1 MSRFDSARRSA
12 LFSDLVGALLGRP
25 VDLLPFEE
33 VRERLRLKHLVDRGI
48 REVPLDAIVGS
59 VDRETEFNREFL
71 PRDESLRERWE
82 DVEDLAAGSVGYR
95 PVELYRVGDAHFVVD
110 GHHRV
115 SVARANDVPAIEARV
130 KEWETPV
137 PVGANESIE
146 EIALKSGLAD
156 FLVATGLE
164 PGHPDE
170 FRTTVP
176 NGYERLLE
184 HVSAHRYYRGIDL
197 GREVGWDEAVASWHD
212 TVYRPMIG
220 IIRAS
225 GVLGAFPEATE
236 TDLYLFTMA
245 HLHELRQRYAG
256 REVSPDEALRE
267 LKKGT
272 GTFS

>member
-82 DVEDLAAGSVGYR
+82 DVEDLAAGNEGYR
-95 PVELYRVGDAHFVVD
+95 PVELYKVGDAYFVVD

-137 PVGANESIE
+137 PVGADESIE

-156 FLVATGLE
+156 FLSATGLE
-164 PGHPDE
+164 PGHPGE
-170 FRTTVP
+170 FRTTAP

-184 HVSAHRYYRGIDL
+184 HVSVHRYYRGIDL
-197 GREVGWDEAVASWHD
+197 GREVGWDEAVSSWRD
-212 TVYRPMIG
+212 SVYRPMVG
-220 IIRAS
+220 IIRSS
-225 GVLGAFPEATE
+225 GVLEAFPGATE
-236 TDLYLFTMA
+236 TDLYLFTMG

-256 REVSPDEALRE
+256 REVSPDEAVRD

-272 GTFS
+272 GTF